1 MGQIFV
7 EGLGTVE
14 IEGDVPNEKET
25 QAIKRASEKFK
36 DESLLP
42 QAEKVADTFFT
53 APKVARFATE
63 VGLSILGT
71 VATGGLALPAIA
83 VRGGL
88 LARPFLTRLAQ
99 SSLGSGL
106 GGASGAGV
114 SQVFDPKDDI
124 VREMVRGGVE
134 GAVGEAIGAPVV
146 IKGGQLL
153 SKTFNRSG
161 PKEFLK
167 PFEDA
172 QQAEEI
178 LFTKGTKDKPS
189 QADAILANPERYANK
204 FYDVNKVIEMAT
216 EAKKGLTPGMKTESR
231 FLDTMENISAKSFFG
246 AEELIG
252 RKEALAFV
260 GQAAQR
266 DFIEGLTKNLNK
278 TDLGT
283 LFFDNLT
290 GAQNARKAYFKGQY
304 DGLDALVKEELGL
317 RAEQAVPKLV
327 TGKPILDSLNKY
339 VKDLQLPSKDILSL
353 QKDIS
358 KRLVDKRFDFK
369 ALNQLRGELIADSK
383 DAFRTGNN
391 KLGKAYDNMRQSID
405 DLLGNPEMLKKYN
418 IPAKAVNE
426 LKRINTEYRE
436 TTNLFEDGILADI
449 LKKGNKDGGVDEI
462 FSAIVKGKSKPEL
475 IKVTQDKIDT
485 LVNRGYLD
493 KAKAVELNDSLKGQ
507 YLANIFERSKLGDA
521 AGSPL
526 YSNFVDASKVARN
539 LEGTADAK
547 EIYKLMFKEST
558 ERDKIDG
565 LLKNLAYSQGTID
578 KKTGLPGGVF
588 IQLKQA
594 GALGSALSYGASG
607 NLAGLLAD
615 KGLATILIAPAAF
628 TKIML
633 NPKVNKLLFE
643 ETAKQNVGKISP
655 AKSGLLFRNLVGRL
669 VDEGYVN
676 SEEGLKAIEESKQV
690 QSEFEKAGIKNV
702 NDFNK
707 KPPVQQQP
715 TTQMP
720 AVNTRVTNL
729 QTPAAIPQA
738 AAPKPVAGGITNI
751 PQERIDQYTNLFGR
765 I

>member
-14 IEGDVPNEKET
+14 IQGDTPNEIESK
-25 QAIKRASEKFK
+25 AIAKAVEQNR
-36 DESLLP
+36 DNQLLP

-71 VATGGLALPAIA
+71 VATGGLALPALA
-83 VRGGL
+83 VRGGI

-99 SSLGSGL
+99 SSLGSGV
-106 GGASGAGV
+106 GGATGAGV

-124 VREMVRGGVE
+124 VREIVRGGVE

-146 IKGGQLL
+146 IKGGQLI
-153 SKTFNRSG
+153 SKTFNKSG
-161 PKEFLK
+161 PREFLK

-172 QQAEEI
+172 VQAEEI
-178 LFTKGTKDKPS
+178 LFTKGAKGMPS
-189 QADAILANPERYANK
+189 QADAVLANPEKYTNK
-204 FYDVNKVIEMAT
+204 FYDVNKVIELAT

-231 FLDTMENISAKSFFG
+231 FLDTMENIASKSFFG

-252 RKEALAFV
+252 RKEALAFI
-260 GQAAQR
+260 GQTAQK
-266 DFIEGLTKNLNK
+266 DYIENLTKGLDK

-283 LFFDNLT
+283 LFFDSIT

-304 DGLDALVKEELGL
+304 DGLDALVRSELGL
-317 RAEQAVPKLV
+317 RTEQAVPKLIE
-327 TGKPILDSLNKY
+327 GKPILDSLNTY
-339 VKDLQLPSKDILSL
+339 VKDLQLPSKDLLSL

-369 ALNQLRGELIADSK
+369 ALEQLRGELIANSR
-383 DAFRTGNN
+383 DAYRTGNS
-391 KLGKAYDNMRQSID
+391 KMGQAYDKMRQSID
-405 DLLGNPEMLKKYN
+405 DLLDNQELLKKYN
-418 IPAKAVNE
+418 IPESAVKQV
-426 LKRINTEYRE
+426 KRIRQEYRE
-436 TTNLFEDGILADI
+436 TQPLFEDGILADI

-462 FSAIVKGKSKPEL
+462 FNAIVKGKSKPEL
-475 IKVTQDKIDT
+475 IKVTKDKIDS
-485 LVNRGYLD
+485 LVSRGYLD
-493 KAKAVELNDSLKGQ
+493 KAKAVELSDSLKGQ
-507 YLANIFERSKLGDA
+507 YLSNIFERSKLGSQ

-526 YSNFVDASKVARN
+526 YTNFIDAAKVAEN
-539 LEGTADAK
+539 LEGTVDAK
-547 EIYKLMFKEST
+547 KTYNLIFRDAN
-558 ERDKIDG
+558 ERKDLDK

-594 GALGSALSYGASG
+594 GAIGNALSYGAAG
-607 NLAGLLAD
+607 NLTGLLAD

-643 ETAKQNVGKISP
+643 ETTKQNVGKISP
-655 AKSGLLFRNLVGRL
+655 AKSGILFRNLVGRL
-669 VDEGYVN
+669 IDEGYVN

-690 QSEFEKAGIKNV
+690 QSEFEKAGIKTA
-702 NDFNK
+702 NDFN
-707 KPPVQQQP
+707 KPPVQQQRP
-715 TTQMP
+715 VTQMGP
-720 AVNTRVTNL
+720 VNTRVTTM
-729 QTPAAIPQA
+729 QPVVPQAPAA
-738 AAPKPVAGGITNI
+738 KPVAGGITNI
-751 PQERIDQYTNLFGR
+751 PQERIQEYTTLFGR

>member
-25 QAIKRASEKFK
+25 QAIKRAAEKFK

-71 VATGGLALPAIA
+71 VATGGLALPALA
-83 VRGGL
+83 VRGGI

-106 GGASGAGV
+106 GGATGAGV

-134 GAVGEAIGAPVV
+134 GAIGEAIGAPVV

-161 PKEFLK
+161 PREFLK

-172 QQAEEI
+172 VQAEEI
-178 LFTKGTKDKPS
+178 LFTKGADGLPS

-204 FYDVNKVIEMAT
+204 FYDVNKVVEMAK

-260 GQAAQR
+260 GQTAQR

-283 LFFDNLT
+283 LFFDSLT

-317 RAEQAVPKLV
+317 RVEQTIPKLI
-327 TGKPILDSLNKY
+327 TGKPIMDSVNTY
-339 VKDLQLPSKDILSL
+339 VKSLQLPPKDLLTL
-353 QKDIS
+353 QKNMYN
-358 KRLVDKRFDFK
+358 RLSNKRFDFK
-369 ALNQLRGELIADSK
+369 ALEGLRGEFISDAK
-383 DAFRTGNN
+383 DAFRKGDS
-391 KLGKAYDNMRQSID
+391 KIGKAYSSAVQGID
-405 DLLGNPEMLKKYN
+405 DLLDNPEMLKKYN
-418 IPAKAVNE
+418 IPTKAVDAI
-426 LKRINTEYRE
+426 KVIRKDYRE
-436 TTNLFEDGILADI
+436 TAPLFEDGILADI

-462 FSAIVKGKSKPEL
+462 FNAIVKGKSKPEL

-507 YLANIFERSKLGDA
+507 YLANIFERSKLGDT

-526 YSNFVDASKVARN
+526 YSNFIDASKVARN

-547 EIYKLMFKEST
+547 EIYNLMFKSADEK
-558 ERDKIDG
+558 DKIDL

-594 GALGSALSYGASG
+594 GALGSALSYGAAG
-607 NLAGLLAD
+607 NLTGLLAD

-628 TKIML
+628 SKLML

-643 ETAKQNVGKISP
+643 ETTKQNVGKISP

-690 QSEFEKAGIKNV
+690 QSEFEKAGIKNI

-707 KPPVQQQP
+707 KPVAQQP
-715 TTQMP
+715 TPQMP

-729 QTPAAIPQA
+729 QTQAVAPQM
-738 AAPKPVAGGITNI
+738 AAPKPIAGGITNI

>member
-25 QAIKRASEKFK
+25 QAIKRAAEKFK

-42 QAEKVADTFFT
+42 QSEKVADTFLT
-53 APKVARFATE
+53 APKIARFATE
-63 VGLSILGT
+63 VGLSIAGT
-71 VATGGLALPAIA
+71 VLTGGLALPALA
-83 VRGGL
+83 ARGAI

-106 GGASGAGV
+106 GGATGAGV
-114 SQVFDPKDDI
+114 SQVFDPKDDV
-124 VREMVRGGVE
+124 VREMVRGGIE

-161 PKEFLK
+161 PREFLK

-172 QQAEEI
+172 VQAEEI
-178 LFTKGTKDKPS
+178 LFTGKAS
-189 QADAILANPERYANK
+189 QADAILANPEKYTNK

-231 FLDTMENISAKSFFG
+231 FLDTMENISTKSFFG

-260 GQAAQR
+260 GQTAQK
-266 DFIEGLTKNLNK
+266 DFIQNLTNDLNK

-283 LFFDNLT
+283 LFFDSLT
-290 GAQNARKAYFKGQY
+290 GAKNARKAYFKGQY
-304 DGLDALVKEELGL
+304 DGVDALIKEELGL
-317 RAEQAVPKLV
+317 RADQAIPKLIS
-327 TGKPILDSLNKY
+327 GKPVLDSLNTY
-339 VKDLQLPSKDILSL
+339 VKTLQLPPKDLLTL
-353 QKDIS
+353 QKNIVD
-358 KRLVDKRFDFK
+358 RLSNKRFDFK
-369 ALNQLRGELIADSK
+369 ALEGLRGEFISDAK
-383 DAFRTGNN
+383 DAFRKGDT
-391 KLGKAYDNMRQSID
+391 KIGKAYDSARQGID
-405 DLLGNPEMLKKYN
+405 DLLDNPEMLKKYN
-418 IPAKAVNE
+418 IPTKAVE
-426 LKRINTEYRE
+426 SIKGIRKDYRE
-436 TTNLFEDGILADI
+436 TAPLFEDGILADI

-462 FSAIVKGKSKPEL
+462 FNAIVKGKSKPEL

-485 LVNRGYLD
+485 LVNKGYLD
-493 KAKAVELNDSLKGQ
+493 KTKAVELNDSLRGQ
-507 YLANIFERSKLGDA
+507 YLANIFERSRLGDA

-526 YSNFVDASKVARN
+526 YKNFVDASKIADN
-539 LEGTADAK
+539 LEGTRDAK
-547 EIYKLMFKEST
+547 EIYNLMFKSAD
-558 ERDKIDG
+558 ERKQIDT

-594 GALGSALSYGASG
+594 GALGSALSYGAAG
-607 NLAGLLAD
+607 NLTGLLAD
-615 KGLATILIAPAAF
+615 KGLAVILIAPAAF
-628 TKIML
+628 SKAML

-643 ETAKQNVGKISP
+643 ETTKQNLGKISP
-655 AKSGLLFRNLVGRL
+655 AKSGILFRNLVGRL

-690 QSEFEKAGIKNV
+690 QSEFEKAGIKNTS
-702 NDFNK
+702 DFNK
-707 KPPVQQQP
+707 KPVVQQP
-715 TTQMP
+715 APQMP

-729 QTPAAIPQA
+729 QTQTVAPQV

>member
-14 IEGDVPNEKET
+14 IQGNTPTELESK
-25 QAIKRASEKFK
+25 AIAKAIEQNK
-36 DESLLP
+36 DNQLLP

-83 VRGGL
+83 VRGGI

-99 SSLGSGL
+99 SSLGSGV
-106 GGASGAGV
+106 GGASGAGI
-114 SQVFDPKDDI
+114 SQVFDPKDDV
-124 VREMVRGGVE
+124 VREIVRGGVE

-146 IKGGQLL
+146 IKGGQLI

-161 PKEFLK
+161 PREFLK

-172 QQAEEI
+172 VQAEEI
-178 LFTKGTKDKPS
+178 LFTGNKS
-189 QADAILANPERYANK
+189 QADAVLANPEKYANK
-204 FYDVNKVIEMAT
+204 FYDVNKVVELAT

-231 FLDTMENISAKSFFG
+231 FLDTMENIASKSFFG

-252 RKEALAFV
+252 RKEALAFI
-260 GQAAQR
+260 GQTAQK
-266 DFIEGLTKNLNK
+266 DYIENLTKGLDK

-283 LFFDNLT
+283 LFFDSIT

-304 DGLDALVKEELGL
+304 DGLDALVRNELGL
-317 RAEQAVPKLV
+317 RTEQAVPKLIE
-327 TGKPILDSLNKY
+327 GKPILDSLNTY

-369 ALNQLRGELIADSK
+369 ALEQLRGELIANSR
-383 DAFRTGNN
+383 DAYRTGNS
-391 KLGKAYDNMRQSID
+391 KMGQAYDKMRQSID
-405 DLLGNPEMLKKYN
+405 DLLDNQELLKKYN
-418 IPAKAVNE
+418 IPESAVKQV
-426 LKRINTEYRE
+426 KRIRQEYRE
-436 TTNLFEDGILADI
+436 TQPLFEDGILANI
-449 LKKGNKDGGVDEI
+449 LQKGNKDGGVDEI
-462 FSAIVKGKSKPEL
+462 FSAIVKGKSKPDL

-493 KAKAVELNDSLKGQ
+493 KTKAVELNDSLKGQ
-507 YLANIFERSKLGDA
+507 YLANIFERSKLGSQ

-526 YSNFVDASKVARN
+526 YTNFIDAAKVAEN
-539 LEGTADAK
+539 LEGTVDAK
-547 EIYKLMFKEST
+547 KIYNLIFKDAG
-558 ERDKIDG
+558 ERKELDK

-594 GALGSALSYGASG
+594 GAIGNALSYGSSG

-643 ETAKQNVGKISP
+643 ETTKQNIGKISP
-655 AKSGLLFRNLVGRL
+655 AKSGVLFRNLVGRL
-669 VDEGYVN
+669 IDEGYVN

-690 QSEFEKAGIKNV
+690 QSEFEKAGIKTA
-702 NDFNK
+702 NDFN
-707 KPPVQQQP
+707 KPPVQQQRP
-715 TTQMP
+715 VTQMGP
-720 AVNTRVTNL
+720 VNTRVTTM
-729 QTPAAIPQA
+729 QPVVPQAPAA
-738 AAPKPVAGGITNI
+738 KPVAGGITNI
-751 PQERIDQYTNLFGR
+751 PQERIQEYTTLFGR

>member
-14 IEGDVPNEKET
+14 IQGDSPNEIESK
-25 QAIKRASEKFK
+25 AIAKAVEQNK
-36 DESLLP
+36 DNQLLP

-71 VATGGLALPAIA
+71 VATGGLALPALA
-83 VRGGL
+83 VRGGI
-88 LARPFLTRLAQ
+88 LARPFLTKLAQ

-106 GGASGAGV
+106 GGATGAGV

-161 PKEFLK
+161 PREFLK
-167 PFEDA
+167 PLEDA
-172 QQAEEI
+172 HQAEEI
-178 LFTKGTKDKPS
+178 LFTGKAS
-189 QADAILANPERYANK
+189 QADAILANPEKYTND
-204 FYDVNKVIEMAT
+204 FYDVNKVIEMAK

-231 FLDTMENISAKSFFG
+231 FLDTMENISTKSFFG

-260 GQAAQR
+260 GQAAQK
-266 DFIEGLTKNLNK
+266 DFIENATKGLDK

-283 LFFDNLT
+283 LFFDSLT
-290 GAQNARKAYFKGQY
+290 GAQNARRAYFKGQY

-317 RAEQAVPKLV
+317 RAEQAIPKLI
-327 TGKPILDSLNKY
+327 TGKPILDSLNTY
-339 VKDLQLPSKDILSL
+339 VKDLQLPSKDILTL

-358 KRLVDKRFDFK
+358 RRLVDKRFDFK
-369 ALNQLRGELIADSK
+369 ALEQLRGELIANSK
-383 DAFRTGNN
+383 DAYRTGNS
-391 KLGKAYDNMRQSID
+391 KIGQAYDKMRQSID
-405 DLLGNPEMLKKYN
+405 DLLDNQDLLKKYN
-418 IPAKAVNE
+418 IPESAVKQV
-426 LKRINTEYRE
+426 KRIRQEYRE
-436 TTNLFEDGILADI
+436 TQPLFEDGILANI
-449 LKKGNKDGGVDEI
+449 LQKGNKDGGVDEI

-507 YLANIFERSKLGDA
+507 YLANIFERSKLGSQ

-526 YSNFVDASKVARN
+526 YSNFVDASKIAEN
-539 LEGTADAK
+539 LSGTRDAK
-547 EIYKLMFKEST
+547 KIYNLMFKDAA
-558 ERDKIDG
+558 ERNKIDT

-628 TKIML
+628 SKLML

-643 ETAKQNVGKISP
+643 ETTKQNVGKISP

-690 QSEFEKAGIKNV
+690 QSEFEKAGIKNI

-707 KPPVQQQP
+707 KPVAQQP
-715 TTQMP
+715 TPQMP

-729 QTPAAIPQA
+729 QTQAVAPQM
-738 AAPKPVAGGITNI
+738 AAPKPIAGGITNI

-765 I
+765 IWEEL

>member
-14 IEGDVPNEKET
+14 IQGDTPNEIESK
-25 QAIKRASEKFK
+25 AIAKAVEQNR
-36 DESLLP
+36 DNQLLP

-71 VATGGLALPAIA
+71 VATGGLALPALA
-83 VRGGL
+83 VRGGI
-88 LARPFLTRLAQ
+88 LARPFLTKLAQ
-99 SSLGSGL
+99 SSLGSGV
-106 GGASGAGV
+106 GGATGAGV

-124 VREMVRGGVE
+124 VREIVRGGVE

-146 IKGGQLL
+146 IKGGQLI
-153 SKTFNRSG
+153 SKTFNKSG
-161 PKEFLK
+161 PREFLK

-172 QQAEEI
+172 VQAEEI
-178 LFTKGTKDKPS
+178 LFTKGAKGMPS
-189 QADAILANPERYANK
+189 QADAVLANPEKYTNK
-204 FYDVNKVIEMAT
+204 FYDVNKVIELAT

-231 FLDTMENISAKSFFG
+231 FLDTMENIASKSFFG

-252 RKEALAFV
+252 RKEALAFI
-260 GQAAQR
+260 GQTAQK
-266 DFIEGLTKNLNK
+266 DYIENLTKGLDK

-283 LFFDNLT
+283 LFFDSIT

-304 DGLDALVKEELGL
+304 DGLDALVRSELGL
-317 RAEQAVPKLV
+317 RTEQAVPKLIE
-327 TGKPILDSLNKY
+327 GKPILDSLNTY
-339 VKDLQLPSKDILSL
+339 VKDLQLPSKDLLSL

-369 ALNQLRGELIADSK
+369 ALEQLRGELIANSR
-383 DAFRTGNN
+383 DAYRTGNS
-391 KLGKAYDNMRQSID
+391 KMGQAYDKMRQSID
-405 DLLGNPEMLKKYN
+405 DLLDNQELLKKYN
-418 IPAKAVNE
+418 IPESAVKQV
-426 LKRINTEYRE
+426 KRIRQEYRE
-436 TTNLFEDGILADI
+436 TQPLFEDGILADI

-462 FSAIVKGKSKPEL
+462 FNAIVKGKSKPEL
-475 IKVTQDKIDT
+475 IKVTKDKIDS
-485 LVNRGYLD
+485 LVSRGYLD

-507 YLANIFERSKLGDA
+507 YLSNIFERSKLGSQ

-526 YSNFVDASKVARN
+526 YTNFIDAAKVAEN
-539 LEGTADAK
+539 LEGTVDAK
-547 EIYKLMFKEST
+547 KTYNLIFRDAN
-558 ERDKIDG
+558 ERKDLDK

-594 GALGSALSYGASG
+594 GAIGNALSYGAAG
-607 NLAGLLAD
+607 NLTGLLAD

-643 ETAKQNVGKISP
+643 ETTKQNIGKISP
-655 AKSGLLFRNLVGRL
+655 AKSGVLFRNLVGRL
-669 VDEGYVN
+669 IDEGYVN

-690 QSEFEKAGIKNV
+690 QSEFEKAGIKTA
-702 NDFNK
+702 NDFN
-707 KPPVQQQP
+707 KPPVQQQRP
-715 TTQMP
+715 VTQMGP
-720 AVNTRVTNL
+720 VNTRVTTM
-729 QTPAAIPQA
+729 QPVVPQAPAA
-738 AAPKPVAGGITNI
+738 KPVAGGITNI
-751 PQERIDQYTNLFGR
+751 PQERIQEYTTLFGR

>member
-14 IEGDVPNEKET
+14 IQGDTPNEIESK
-25 QAIKRASEKFK
+25 AIAKAVEQNR
-36 DESLLP
+36 DNQLLP

-71 VATGGLALPAIA
+71 VATGGLALPALA
-83 VRGGL
+83 VRGGI

-99 SSLGSGL
+99 SSLGSGV
-106 GGASGAGV
+106 GGATGAGV

-124 VREMVRGGVE
+124 VREIVRGGVE

-146 IKGGQLL
+146 IKGGQLI
-153 SKTFNRSG
+153 SKTFNKSG
-161 PKEFLK
+161 PREFLK

-172 QQAEEI
+172 VQAEEI
-178 LFTKGTKDKPS
+178 LFTKGAKGMPS
-189 QADAILANPERYANK
+189 QADAVLANPEKYTNK
-204 FYDVNKVIEMAT
+204 FYDVNKVIELAT

-231 FLDTMENISAKSFFG
+231 FLDTMENIASKSFFG

-252 RKEALAFV
+252 RKEALAFI
-260 GQAAQR
+260 GQTAQK
-266 DFIEGLTKNLNK
+266 DYIENLTKGLDK

-283 LFFDNLT
+283 LFFDSIT

-304 DGLDALVKEELGL
+304 DGLDALVRSELGL
-317 RAEQAVPKLV
+317 RTEQAVPKLIE
-327 TGKPILDSLNKY
+327 GKPILDSLNTY
-339 VKDLQLPSKDILSL
+339 VKDLQLPSKDLLSL
-353 QKDIS
+353 QKDIT

-369 ALNQLRGELIADSK
+369 ALEQLRGELIANSR
-383 DAFRTGNN
+383 DAYRTGNS
-391 KLGKAYDNMRQSID
+391 KMGQAYDKMRQSID
-405 DLLGNPEMLKKYN
+405 DLLDNQELLKKYN
-418 IPAKAVNE
+418 IPESAVKQV
-426 LKRINTEYRE
+426 KRIRQEYRE
-436 TTNLFEDGILADI
+436 TQPLFEDGILADI

-462 FSAIVKGKSKPEL
+462 FNAIVKGKSKPEL
-475 IKVTQDKIDT
+475 IKVTKDKIDS
-485 LVNRGYLD
+485 LVSRGYLD

-507 YLANIFERSKLGDA
+507 YLSNIFERSKLGSQ

-526 YSNFVDASKVARN
+526 YTNFIDAAKVAEN
-539 LEGTADAK
+539 LEGTVDAK
-547 EIYKLMFKEST
+547 KTYNLIFRDAN
-558 ERDKIDG
+558 ERKDLDK

-594 GALGSALSYGASG
+594 GAIGNALSYGAAG
-607 NLAGLLAD
+607 NLTGLLAD

-643 ETAKQNVGKISP
+643 ETTKQNIGKISP
-655 AKSGLLFRNLVGRL
+655 AKSGVLFRNLVGRL
-669 VDEGYVN
+669 IDEGYVN

-690 QSEFEKAGIKNV
+690 QSEFEKAGIKTA
-702 NDFNK
+702 NDFN
-707 KPPVQQQP
+707 KPPVQQQRP
-715 TTQMP
+715 VTQMGP
-720 AVNTRVTNL
+720 VNTRVTTM
-729 QTPAAIPQA
+729 QPVVPQAPAA
-738 AAPKPVAGGITNI
+738 KPVAGGITNI
-751 PQERIDQYTNLFGR
+751 PQERIQEYTTLFGR

>member
-25 QAIKRASEKFK
+25 QAIKRAAEKFK

-42 QAEKVADTFFT
+42 QSEKVADTFLT
-53 APKVARFATE
+53 GPKIGRLATE
-63 VGLSILGT
+63 VVLSIGGT
-71 VATGGLALPAIA
+71 ILTGGLGLPALA
-83 VRGGL
+83 ARGAI

-99 SSLGSGL
+99 SALGSGL
-106 GGASGAGV
+106 GGATGAGV

-124 VREMVRGGVE
+124 VREMVRGGLE

-172 QQAEEI
+172 VQAEEI
-178 LFTKGTKDKPS
+178 LFTGKAA
-189 QADAILANPERYANK
+189 QADAILANPEKYTNK

-231 FLDTMENISAKSFFG
+231 FLDTMENISTKSFFG

-260 GQAAQR
+260 GQTAQK
-266 DFIEGLTKNLNK
+266 DFIQNLTNNLNK

-283 LFFDNLT
+283 LFFDSLT
-290 GAQNARKAYFKGQY
+290 GAKNARKAYFKGQY
-304 DGLDALVKEELGL
+304 DGVDALIKEELGL
-317 RAEQAVPKLV
+317 RAGEAIPKLIS
-327 TGKPILDSLNKY
+327 GKPVLDSLNTY
-339 VKDLQLPSKDILSL
+339 VKTLQLPPKDLLTL
-353 QKDIS
+353 QKDIVG
-358 KRLVDKRFDFK
+358 RLGNKRFDFK
-369 ALNQLRGELIADSK
+369 TLEGLRGEFISDAK
-383 DAFRTGNN
+383 DAFRKGDT
-391 KLGKAYDNMRQSID
+391 KIGKAYDSARQGID
-405 DLLGNPEMLKKYN
+405 DLLDNPEMLKKYN
-418 IPAKAVNE
+418 IPTKAVE
-426 LKRINTEYRE
+426 SIKGIRKDYRE
-436 TTNLFEDGILADI
+436 TMPLFEDGILADI

-462 FSAIVKGKSKPEL
+462 FNAIVKGKSKPEL

-485 LVNRGYLD
+485 LVKKGYLD

-507 YLANIFERSKLGDA
+507 YLANIFERSRLGDA

-526 YSNFVDASKVARN
+526 YKNFVDASKIADN
-539 LEGTADAK
+539 LEGTRDAK
-547 EIYKLMFKEST
+547 EIYNLMFKT
-558 ERDKIDG
+558 AGERKEIDT

-594 GALGSALSYGASG
+594 GALGSALSYGAAG
-607 NLAGLLAD
+607 NLTGLLAD

-628 TKIML
+628 SKAML
-633 NPKVNKLLFE
+633 NPRVNKFLFE

-655 AKSGLLFRNLVGRL
+655 AKSGILFRNLVGRL

-676 SEEGLKAIEESKQV
+676 SDEGLKAIEESKQV
-690 QSEFEKAGIKNV
+690 QSEFEKAGIKNTG
-702 NDFNK
+702 DFNK
-707 KPPVQQQP
+707 KPVVQQP
-715 TTQMP
+715 TPQMP

-729 QTPAAIPQA
+729 QTQAVAPQV
-738 AAPKPVAGGITNI
+738 AAPKPVASGITNI

>member
-14 IEGDVPNEKET
+14 IQGNTPTELESK
-25 QAIKRASEKFK
+25 AIAKAVEQNK
-36 DESLLP
+36 DNQLLP

-83 VRGGL
+83 VRGGI

-99 SSLGSGL
+99 SSLGSGI
-106 GGASGAGV
+106 GGASGAGI
-114 SQVFDPKDDI
+114 SQVFDPKDDV
-124 VREMVRGGVE
+124 VREIVRGGVE

-146 IKGGQLL
+146 IKGGQLI

-161 PKEFLK
+161 PREFLK

-172 QQAEEI
+172 VQAEEI
-178 LFTKGTKDKPS
+178 LFTGNKS
-189 QADAILANPERYANK
+189 QADAVLANPEKYANK
-204 FYDVNKVIEMAT
+204 FYDVNKVIELAT

-231 FLDTMENISAKSFFG
+231 FLDTMENIASKSFFG

-252 RKEALAFV
+252 RKEALAFI
-260 GQAAQR
+260 GQTAQK
-266 DFIEGLTKNLNK
+266 DYIENLTKGLDK

-283 LFFDNLT
+283 LFFDSIT

-304 DGLDALVKEELGL
+304 DGLDALVRNELGL
-317 RAEQAVPKLV
+317 RTEQAVPKLIE
-327 TGKPILDSLNKY
+327 GKPILDSLNTY

-369 ALNQLRGELIADSK
+369 ALEQLRGELIANSK
-383 DAFRTGNN
+383 DAYRTGNS
-391 KLGKAYDNMRQSID
+391 KMGQAYDKMRQSID
-405 DLLGNPEMLKKYN
+405 DLLDNQELLKKYN
-418 IPAKAVNE
+418 IPEAAVKQV
-426 LKRINTEYRE
+426 KRIRQEYRE
-436 TTNLFEDGILADI
+436 TQPLFEDGILANI

-462 FSAIVKGKSKPEL
+462 FSAIVKGKSKPDL

-493 KAKAVELNDSLKGQ
+493 KTKAVELNDSLKGQ
-507 YLANIFERSKLGDA
+507 YLANIFERSKLGSA

-526 YSNFVDASKVARN
+526 YTNFIDAAKVAEN
-539 LEGTADAK
+539 LEGTVDAK
-547 EIYKLMFKEST
+547 KIYNLIFKDAN
-558 ERDKIDG
+558 ERKELDK

-594 GALGSALSYGASG
+594 GAIGNALSYGAAG
-607 NLAGLLAD
+607 NLTGLLAD

-628 TKIML
+628 TKVML

-655 AKSGLLFRNLVGRL
+655 AKSGVLFRNLVGRL

-690 QSEFEKAGIKNV
+690 QNQFEKAGIKTT
-702 NDFNK
+702 NDFN
-707 KPPVQQQP
+707 KPPVQQRP
-715 TTQMP
+715 ITQMAP
-720 AVNTRVTNL
+720 VNTRVTTM
-729 QTPAAIPQA
+729 QPVVPQA
-738 AAPKPVAGGITNI
+738 PATKPVAGGITNI
-751 PQERIDQYTNLFGR
+751 PQERIQEYTNLFGR

>member
-14 IEGDVPNEKET
+14 IEGDAPNEKET
-25 QAIKRASEKFK
+25 QAIKRAAEKFK

-42 QAEKVADTFFT
+42 QSEKVADTFLT
-53 APKVARFATE
+53 APKIARFATE
-63 VGLSILGT
+63 VGLSIAGT
-71 VATGGLALPAIA
+71 VLTGGLALPALA
-83 VRGGL
+83 ARGAI

-106 GGASGAGV
+106 GGATGAGV

-161 PKEFLK
+161 PREFLK

-172 QQAEEI
+172 VQAEEV
-178 LFTKGTKDKPS
+178 LFTGKAS
-189 QADAILANPERYANK
+189 QADAILANPERYTNK

-260 GQAAQR
+260 GQTAQR
-266 DFIEGLTKNLNK
+266 DFIEGLTNNLNK

-283 LFFDNLT
+283 LFFDSLT
-290 GAQNARKAYFKGQY
+290 GAKNARKAYFKGQY
-304 DGLDALVKEELGL
+304 DGVDALIKKELGL
-317 RAEQAVPKLV
+317 RSEEAIPKLIS
-327 TGKPILDSLNKY
+327 GKPVLDSLNTY
-339 VKDLQLPSKDILSL
+339 VKTLQLPPKDLLTL
-353 QKDIS
+353 QKDIVG
-358 KRLVDKRFDFK
+358 RLGNKRFDFK
-369 ALNQLRGELIADSK
+369 TLEGLRGEFISDAK
-383 DAFRTGNN
+383 DAFRKGDT
-391 KLGKAYDNMRQSID
+391 KIGKAYDSARQGID
-405 DLLGNPEMLKKYN
+405 DLLDNPEMLKKYN
-418 IPAKAVNE
+418 IPTKAVE
-426 LKRINTEYRE
+426 SIKGIRKDYRE
-436 TTNLFEDGILADI
+436 TAPLFEDGILATI
-449 LKKGNKDGGVDEI
+449 LQKGNKDGGVDEI
-462 FSAIVKGKSKPEL
+462 FSAIVKGKSKPET
-475 IKVTQDKIDT
+475 IKVTQNKIDE

-493 KAKAVELNDSLKGQ
+493 KAKAVELNDSLRGQ
-507 YLANIFERSKLGDA
+507 YLANIFERSKLGDV

-526 YSNFVDASKVARN
+526 YSNFIDASKVARN
-539 LEGTADAK
+539 LEGTADEK
-547 EIYKLMFKEST
+547 QIYNLMFKNAD
-558 ERDKIDG
+558 ERNKIDT

-628 TKIML
+628 SKLML
-633 NPKVNKLLFE
+633 NPKVNKFLFE
-643 ETAKQNVGKISP
+643 ETTKQNVGKISP

-676 SEEGLKAIEESKQV
+676 SEDGLKAIEESKQV
-690 QSEFEKAGIKNV
+690 QSEFEKAGIKNI

-729 QTPAAIPQA
+729 QTQAVAPQV
-738 AAPKPVAGGITNI
+738 AAPKPVAGGVTNI

>member
-161 PKEFLK
+161 PREFLK
-167 PFEDA
+167 PLEDA
-172 QQAEEI
+172 HQAEEV
-178 LFTKGTKDKPS
+178 LFTGKAS
-189 QADAILANPERYANK
+189 QADAILANPEKYTND
-204 FYDVNKVIEMAT
+204 FYDVNKVIEMAK

-260 GQAAQR
+260 GQAAQK
-266 DFIEGLTKNLNK
+266 DFIENATKGLDK

-283 LFFDNLT
+283 LFFDGLT

-304 DGLDALVKEELGL
+304 DGLDALVKSELGL
-317 RAEQAVPKLV
+317 RADQAVPKLV

-358 KRLVDKRFDFK
+358 RRLVDKRFDFK

-405 DLLGNPEMLKKYN
+405 DLLGSPEMLKKYN
-418 IPAKAVNE
+418 IPTKAVNE

-436 TTNLFEDGILADI
+436 TSNLFEDGILANI
-449 LKKGNKDGGVDEI
+449 LQKGNKDGGVDEI

-507 YLANIFERSKLGDA
+507 YLANIFERSKLGSQ

-526 YSNFVDASKVARN
+526 YSNFVDASKIAEN
-539 LEGTADAK
+539 LSGTRDAK
-547 EIYKLMFKEST
+547 KIYNLMFKSAD
-558 ERDKIDG
+558 ERKQIDS

-628 TKIML
+628 SKIML
-633 NPKVNKLLFE
+633 NPKVNKFLFE

-729 QTPAAIPQA
+729 QTSAAIPQV

>member
-14 IEGDVPNEKET
+14 IQGDTPNEIESK
-25 QAIKRASEKFK
+25 AIAKAVEQNR
-36 DESLLP
+36 DNQLLP

-71 VATGGLALPAIA
+71 VATGGLALPALA
-83 VRGGL
+83 VRGGI
-88 LARPFLTRLAQ
+88 LARPFLTKLAQ
-99 SSLGSGL
+99 SSLGSGV
-106 GGASGAGV
+106 GGATGAGV

-124 VREMVRGGVE
+124 VREIVRGGVE

-146 IKGGQLL
+146 IKGGQLI
-153 SKTFNRSG
+153 SKTFNKSG
-161 PKEFLK
+161 PREFLK

-172 QQAEEI
+172 VQAEEI
-178 LFTKGTKDKPS
+178 LFTKGAKGMPS
-189 QADAILANPERYANK
+189 QADAVLANPEKYTNK
-204 FYDVNKVIEMAT
+204 FYDVNKVIELAT

-231 FLDTMENISAKSFFG
+231 FLDTMENIASKSFFG

-252 RKEALAFV
+252 RKEALAFI
-260 GQAAQR
+260 GQTAQK
-266 DFIEGLTKNLNK
+266 DYIENLTKGLDK

-283 LFFDNLT
+283 LFFDSIT

-304 DGLDALVKEELGL
+304 DGLDALVRSELGL
-317 RAEQAVPKLV
+317 RTEQAVPKLIE
-327 TGKPILDSLNKY
+327 GKPILDSLNTY
-339 VKDLQLPSKDILSL
+339 VKDLQLPSKDLLSL

-369 ALNQLRGELIADSK
+369 ALEQLRGELIANSR
-383 DAFRTGNN
+383 DAYRTGNS
-391 KLGKAYDNMRQSID
+391 KMGQAYDKMRQSID
-405 DLLGNPEMLKKYN
+405 DLLDNQELLKKYN
-418 IPAKAVNE
+418 IPESAVKQV
-426 LKRINTEYRE
+426 KRIRQEYRE
-436 TTNLFEDGILADI
+436 TQPLFEDGILADI

-462 FSAIVKGKSKPEL
+462 FNAIVKGKSKPEL
-475 IKVTQDKIDT
+475 IKVTKDKIDS
-485 LVNRGYLD
+485 LVSRGYLD

-507 YLANIFERSKLGDA
+507 YLSNIFERSKLGSQ

-526 YSNFVDASKVARN
+526 YTNFIDAAKVAEN
-539 LEGTADAK
+539 LEGTVDAK
-547 EIYKLMFKEST
+547 KTYNLIFRDAN
-558 ERDKIDG
+558 ERKDLDK

-594 GALGSALSYGASG
+594 GAIGNALSYGSSG

-643 ETAKQNVGKISP
+643 ETTKQNIGKISP
-655 AKSGLLFRNLVGRL
+655 AKSGVLFRNLVGRL
-669 VDEGYVN
+669 IDEGYVN

-690 QSEFEKAGIKNV
+690 QSEFEKAGIKTA
-702 NDFNK
+702 NDFN
-707 KPPVQQQP
+707 KPPVQQQRP
-715 TTQMP
+715 VTQMGP
-720 AVNTRVTNL
+720 VNTRVTTM
-729 QTPAAIPQA
+729 QPVVPQAPAA
-738 AAPKPVAGGITNI
+738 KPVAGGITNI
-751 PQERIDQYTNLFGR
+751 PQERIQEYTTLFGR

>member
-14 IEGDVPNEKET
+14 IQGDTPNEIESK
-25 QAIKRASEKFK
+25 AIAKAVEQNR
-36 DESLLP
+36 DNQLLP

-71 VATGGLALPAIA
+71 VATGGLALPALA
-83 VRGGL
+83 VRGGI
-88 LARPFLTRLAQ
+88 LARPFLTKLAQ
-99 SSLGSGL
+99 SSLGSGV
-106 GGASGAGV
+106 GGATGAGV

-124 VREMVRGGVE
+124 VREIVRGGVE

-146 IKGGQLL
+146 IKGGQLI
-153 SKTFNRSG
+153 SKTFNKSG
-161 PKEFLK
+161 PREFLK

-172 QQAEEI
+172 VQAEEI
-178 LFTKGTKDKPS
+178 LFTKGSKGMPS
-189 QADAILANPERYANK
+189 QADAVLANPEKYTNK
-204 FYDVNKVIEMAT
+204 FYDVNKVIELAT

-231 FLDTMENISAKSFFG
+231 FLDTMENIASKSFFG

-252 RKEALAFV
+252 RKEALAFI
-260 GQAAQR
+260 GQTAQK
-266 DFIEGLTKNLNK
+266 DYIENLTKGLDK

-283 LFFDNLT
+283 LFFDSIT

-304 DGLDALVKEELGL
+304 DGLDALVRSELGL
-317 RAEQAVPKLV
+317 RTEQAVPKLIE
-327 TGKPILDSLNKY
+327 GKPILDSLNTY
-339 VKDLQLPSKDILSL
+339 VKDLQLPSKDLLSL

-369 ALNQLRGELIADSK
+369 ALEQLRGELIANSR
-383 DAFRTGNN
+383 DAYRTGNS
-391 KLGKAYDNMRQSID
+391 KMGQAYDKMRQSID
-405 DLLGNPEMLKKYN
+405 DLLDNQELLKKYN
-418 IPAKAVNE
+418 IPESAVKQV
-426 LKRINTEYRE
+426 KRIRQEYRE
-436 TTNLFEDGILADI
+436 TQPLFEDGILADI

-462 FSAIVKGKSKPEL
+462 FNAIVKGKSKPEL
-475 IKVTQDKIDT
+475 IKVTKDKIDS
-485 LVNRGYLD
+485 LVSRGYLD

-507 YLANIFERSKLGDA
+507 YLSNIFERSKLGSQ

-526 YSNFVDASKVARN
+526 YTNFIDAAKVAEN
-539 LEGTADAK
+539 LEGTVDAK
-547 EIYKLMFKEST
+547 KTYNLIFRDAN
-558 ERDKIDG
+558 ERKDLDK

-594 GALGSALSYGASG
+594 GAIGNALSYGAAG
-607 NLAGLLAD
+607 NLTGLLAD

-643 ETAKQNVGKISP
+643 ETTKQNIGKISP
-655 AKSGLLFRNLVGRL
+655 AKSGVLFRNLVGRL
-669 VDEGYVN
+669 IDEGYVN

-690 QSEFEKAGIKNV
+690 QSEFEKAGIKTA
-702 NDFNK
+702 NDFN
-707 KPPVQQQP
+707 KPPVQQRP
-715 TTQMP
+715 VTQMGP
-720 AVNTRVTNL
+720 VNTRVTTM
-729 QTPAAIPQA
+729 QPVVPQAPAA
-738 AAPKPVAGGITNI
+738 KPVAGGITNI
-751 PQERIDQYTNLFGR
+751 PQERIQEYTTLFGR

>member
-14 IEGDVPNEKET
+14 IQGDTPNEIESK
-25 QAIKRASEKFK
+25 AIAKAVEQNR
-36 DESLLP
+36 DNQLLP

-71 VATGGLALPAIA
+71 VATGGLALPALA
-83 VRGGL
+83 VRGGI

-99 SSLGSGL
+99 SSLGSGV
-106 GGASGAGV
+106 GGATGAGV

-124 VREMVRGGVE
+124 VREIVRGGVE

-146 IKGGQLL
+146 IKGGQLI
-153 SKTFNRSG
+153 SKTFNKSG
-161 PKEFLK
+161 PREFLK

-172 QQAEEI
+172 VQAEEI
-178 LFTKGTKDKPS
+178 LFTKGAKGMPS
-189 QADAILANPERYANK
+189 QADAVLANPEKYTNK
-204 FYDVNKVIEMAT
+204 FYDVNKVIELAT

-231 FLDTMENISAKSFFG
+231 FLDTMENIASKSFFG

-252 RKEALAFV
+252 RKEALAFI
-260 GQAAQR
+260 GQTAQK
-266 DFIEGLTKNLNK
+266 DYIENLTKGLDK

-283 LFFDNLT
+283 LFFDSIT

-304 DGLDALVKEELGL
+304 DGLDALVRSELGL
-317 RAEQAVPKLV
+317 RTEQAVPKLIE
-327 TGKPILDSLNKY
+327 GKPILDSLNTY
-339 VKDLQLPSKDILSL
+339 VKDLQLPSKDLLSL
-353 QKDIS
+353 QKDIT

-369 ALNQLRGELIADSK
+369 ALEQLRGELIANSR
-383 DAFRTGNN
+383 DAYRTGNS
-391 KLGKAYDNMRQSID
+391 KMGQAYDKMRQSID
-405 DLLGNPEMLKKYN
+405 DLLDNQELLKKYN
-418 IPAKAVNE
+418 IPESAVKQV
-426 LKRINTEYRE
+426 KRIRQEYRE
-436 TTNLFEDGILADI
+436 TQPLFEDGILADI

-462 FSAIVKGKSKPEL
+462 FNAIVKGKSKPEL
-475 IKVTQDKIDT
+475 IKVTKDKIDS
-485 LVNRGYLD
+485 LVSRGYLD
-493 KAKAVELNDSLKGQ
+493 KAKAVELSDSLKGQ
-507 YLANIFERSKLGDA
+507 YLSNIFERSKLGSQ

-526 YSNFVDASKVARN
+526 YTNFIDAAKVAEN
-539 LEGTADAK
+539 LEGTVDAK
-547 EIYKLMFKEST
+547 KTYNLIFRDAN
-558 ERDKIDG
+558 ERKDLDK

-594 GALGSALSYGASG
+594 GAIGNALSYGAAG
-607 NLAGLLAD
+607 NLTGLLAD

-643 ETAKQNVGKISP
+643 ETTKQNVGKISP
-655 AKSGLLFRNLVGRL
+655 AKSGILFRNLVGRL
-669 VDEGYVN
+669 IDEGYVN

-690 QSEFEKAGIKNV
+690 QSEFEKAGIKTA
-702 NDFNK
+702 NDFN
-707 KPPVQQQP
+707 KPPVQQQRP
-715 TTQMP
+715 VTQMGP
-720 AVNTRVTNL
+720 VNTRVTTM
-729 QTPAAIPQA
+729 QPVVPQAPAA
-738 AAPKPVAGGITNI
+738 KPVAGGITNI
-751 PQERIDQYTNLFGR
+751 PQERIQEYTTLFGR

>member
-25 QAIKRASEKFK
+25 QAIKRAAEKFK

-42 QAEKVADTFFT
+42 QSEKIADTFLT
-53 APKVARFATE
+53 GPNIGRFATE
-63 VGLSILGT
+63 VGLSIAGT
-71 VATGGLALPAIA
+71 VLTGGLALPALA
-83 VRGGL
+83 ARGAI

-99 SSLGSGL
+99 SALGSGL
-106 GGASGAGV
+106 GGATGAGV

-124 VREMVRGGVE
+124 VREMVRGGIE

-161 PKEFLK
+161 PREFLK

-172 QQAEEI
+172 VQAEEI
-178 LFTKGTKDKPS
+178 LFTGKAS
-189 QADAILANPERYANK
+189 QADAILANPEKYTNK

-231 FLDTMENISAKSFFG
+231 FLDTMENISTKSFFG

-260 GQAAQR
+260 GQTAQK
-266 DFIEGLTKNLNK
+266 DFIQNLTNNLNK

-283 LFFDNLT
+283 LFFDSLT
-290 GAQNARKAYFKGQY
+290 GAKNARKAYFKGQY
-304 DGLDALVKEELGL
+304 NGVDTLIKEELGL
-317 RAEQAVPKLV
+317 RAEEAIPKLIS
-327 TGKPILDSLNKY
+327 GKPIVDSLNTY
-339 VKDLQLPSKDILSL
+339 VKTLQLPPKDLLTL
-353 QKDIS
+353 QKNVVD
-358 KRLVDKRFDFK
+358 RLSNKRFDFN
-369 ALNQLRGELIADSK
+369 ALERLRGEFIADAK
-383 DAFRTGNN
+383 DAFRKGDS
-391 KLGKAYDNMRQSID
+391 KIGKAYDSARQGID
-405 DLLGNPEMLKKYN
+405 DLLDDGAMLKKYN
-418 IPAKAVNE
+418 IPTKAVDAI
-426 LKRINTEYRE
+426 KGIRKDYRE
-436 TTNLFEDGILADI
+436 TMPLFEDGILADI

-462 FSAIVKGKSKPEL
+462 FNAIVKGKSKPEL

-493 KAKAVELNDSLKGQ
+493 KAKAVELNDSLRGQ
-507 YLANIFERSKLGDA
+507 YLANIFERSRLGDA

-526 YSNFVDASKVARN
+526 YKNFVDASKIADN
-539 LEGTADAK
+539 LEGTRDAK
-547 EIYKLMFKEST
+547 EIYNLMFKT
-558 ERDKIDG
+558 AGERKQIDT

-628 TKIML
+628 SKIML
-633 NPKVNKLLFE
+633 NPKVNKFLFE
-643 ETAKQNVGKISP
+643 ETTKQNVGKISP
-655 AKSGLLFRNLVGRL
+655 AKSGILFRNLIGRL

-707 KPPVQQQP
+707 KPPVQQP
-715 TTQMP
+715 TAQMP

-729 QTPAAIPQA
+729 QTPAVAPQV
-738 AAPKPVAGGITNI
+738 AAPKPVAGGVTNI

>member
-42 QAEKVADTFFT
+42 QSEKVADTFLT
-53 APKVARFATE
+53 APKIARFATE

-106 GGASGAGV
+106 GGATGAGV

-161 PKEFLK
+161 PREFLK

-172 QQAEEI
+172 VQAEEI
-178 LFTKGTKDKPS
+178 LFTKGAKGMPS
-189 QADAILANPERYANK
+189 QADAVLANPEKYTNK
-204 FYDVNKVIEMAT
+204 FYDVNKVIELAT

-231 FLDTMENISAKSFFG
+231 FLDTMENIASKSFFG

-252 RKEALAFV
+252 RKEALAFI
-260 GQAAQR
+260 GQTAQK
-266 DFIEGLTKNLNK
+266 DYIENLTKGLDK

-283 LFFDNLT
+283 LFFDSIT

-304 DGLDALVKEELGL
+304 DGLDTLVRNELGL
-317 RAEQAVPKLV
+317 RTEQAVPKLIE
-327 TGKPILDSLNKY
+327 GKPILDSLNTY
-339 VKDLQLPSKDILSL
+339 VKDLQLPSKDLLSL

-369 ALNQLRGELIADSK
+369 ALEQLRGELIANSK
-383 DAFRTGNN
+383 DAYRTGNS
-391 KLGKAYDNMRQSID
+391 KMGQAYDKMRQSID
-405 DLLGNPEMLKKYN
+405 DLLDNQELLKKYN
-418 IPAKAVNE
+418 IPESAVKQV
-426 LKRINTEYRE
+426 KRIRQEYRE
-436 TTNLFEDGILADI
+436 TQPLFEDGILADI

-462 FSAIVKGKSKPEL
+462 FNAIVKGKSKPEL
-475 IKVTQDKIDT
+475 IKVTKDKIDS
-485 LVNRGYLD
+485 LVDRGYLD

-507 YLANIFERSKLGDA
+507 YLSNIFERSKLGSA

-526 YSNFVDASKVARN
+526 YTNFIDAAKVAEN
-539 LEGTADAK
+539 LEGTVDAK
-547 EIYKLMFKEST
+547 KTYNLIFRDAN
-558 ERDKIDG
+558 ERKDLDK

-594 GALGSALSYGASG
+594 GAIGNALSYGAAG
-607 NLAGLLAD
+607 NLTGLLAD

-643 ETAKQNVGKISP
+643 ETTKQNVGKISP
-655 AKSGLLFRNLVGRL
+655 AKSGVLFRNLVGRL

-690 QSEFEKAGIKNV
+690 QAEFEKAGIKNA

-707 KPPVQQQP
+707 PPVRQQSP
-715 TTQMP
+715 VTQMGP
-720 AVNTRVTNL
+720 VNTRVTTM
-729 QTPAAIPQA
+729 QPVVPQA
-738 AAPKPVAGGITNI
+738 PAVKPVAGGITNI

>member
-14 IEGDVPNEKET
+14 IEGDTPNEKET

-36 DESLLP
+36 DDSLLP
-42 QAEKVADTFFT
+42 QSEKITDTFLT
-53 APKVARFATE
+53 APNIARFATE
-63 VGLSILGT
+63 VGLSIAGT
-71 VATGGLALPAIA
+71 VFTGGLALPAIA
-83 VRGGL
+83 ARGAI

-99 SSLGSGL
+99 SALGSGL
-106 GGASGAGV
+106 GGATGAGV

-124 VREMVRGGVE
+124 VREMVRGGLE

-161 PKEFLK
+161 PREFLK

-172 QQAEEI
+172 VQAEEI
-178 LFTKGTKDKPS
+178 LFTGKAA
-189 QADAILANPERYANK
+189 QADAILANPEKYTNK

-231 FLDTMENISAKSFFG
+231 FLDTMENISTKSFFG

-260 GQAAQR
+260 GQTAQK
-266 DFIEGLTKNLNK
+266 DFIQNLTSNLNK

-283 LFFDNLT
+283 LFFDSLT
-290 GAQNARKAYFKGQY
+290 GAKNARKAYFKGQY
-304 DGLDALVKEELGL
+304 DGIDTLIKKELGL
-317 RAEQAVPKLV
+317 RSEEAIPKLIS
-327 TGKPILDSLNKY
+327 GKPIITSLNTYIKT
-339 VKDLQLPSKDILSL
+339 LQLPTKDLLAL
-353 QKDIS
+353 QKDMLN
-358 KRLVDKRFDFK
+358 RLGNKRFDFK
-369 ALNQLRGELIADSK
+369 ALETLRGEFIQDAK
-383 DAFRTGNN
+383 DAFRKGDS
-391 KLGKAYDNMRQSID
+391 KIGKAYDSARQGID
-405 DLLGNPEMLKKYN
+405 DLLDDGAMLKKYN
-418 IPAKAVNE
+418 IPTKAVDAI
-426 LKRINTEYRE
+426 KGIRKDYRE
-436 TTNLFEDGILADI
+436 TMPLFEDGILADI

-462 FSAIVKGKSKPEL
+462 FNAIVKGKSKPEL
-475 IKVTQDKIDT
+475 IKVTQDKLDT
-485 LVNRGYLD
+485 LVKRGYLD
-493 KAKAVELNDSLKGQ
+493 KAKAVELNDSLRGQ
-507 YLANIFERSKLGDA
+507 YLANIFERSRLGDA

-526 YSNFVDASKVARN
+526 YKNFVDASKIADN
-539 LEGTADAK
+539 LEGTRDAK
-547 EIYKLMFKEST
+547 EIYNLMFKT
-558 ERDKIDG
+558 VGERKQIDT

-628 TKIML
+628 SKAML
-633 NPKVNKLLFE
+633 NPRVNKFLFE
-643 ETAKQNVGKISP
+643 ETTKQNLGKISP
-655 AKSGLLFRNLVGRL
+655 AKSGILFRNLVGRL

-690 QSEFEKAGIKNV
+690 QSGFEKAGIKNTS
-702 NDFNK
+702 DFNK
-707 KPPVQQQP
+707 KP
-715 TTQMP
+715 TTQKPIAQMP
-720 AVNTRVTNL
+720 AIDTRVTNL
-729 QTPAAIPQA
+729 QAPSAVPQMT
-738 AAPKPVAGGITNI
+738 APKPVASAVTNI

>member
-14 IEGDVPNEKET
+14 IQGDSPNEIESK
-25 QAIKRASEKFK
+25 AIAKAVEQNK
-36 DESLLP
+36 DNQLLP

-71 VATGGLALPAIA
+71 VATGGLALPALA
-83 VRGGL
+83 VRGGI
-88 LARPFLTRLAQ
+88 LARPFLTKLAQ

-106 GGASGAGV
+106 GGATGAGV

-161 PKEFLK
+161 PREFLK
-167 PFEDA
+167 PLEDA
-172 QQAEEI
+172 HQAEEI
-178 LFTKGTKDKPS
+178 LFTGKAS
-189 QADAILANPERYANK
+189 QADAILANPEKYTND
-204 FYDVNKVIEMAT
+204 FYDVNKVIEMAK

-231 FLDTMENISAKSFFG
+231 FLDTMENISTKSFFG

-260 GQAAQR
+260 GQAAQK
-266 DFIEGLTKNLNK
+266 DFIENATKGLDK

-283 LFFDNLT
+283 LFFDSLT
-290 GAQNARKAYFKGQY
+290 GAQNARRAYFKGQY

-317 RAEQAVPKLV
+317 RAEQAIPKLI
-327 TGKPILDSLNKY
+327 TGKPILDSLNTY
-339 VKDLQLPSKDILSL
+339 VKDLQLPSKDILTL

-358 KRLVDKRFDFK
+358 RRLVDKRFDFK
-369 ALNQLRGELIADSK
+369 ALEQLRGELIANSK
-383 DAFRTGNN
+383 DAYRTGNS
-391 KLGKAYDNMRQSID
+391 KIGQAYDKMRQSID
-405 DLLGNPEMLKKYN
+405 DLLDNQDLLKKYN
-418 IPAKAVNE
+418 IPESAVKQV
-426 LKRINTEYRE
+426 KRIRQEYRE
-436 TTNLFEDGILADI
+436 TQPLFEDGILANI
-449 LKKGNKDGGVDEI
+449 LQKGNKDGGVDEI

-507 YLANIFERSKLGDA
+507 YLANIFERSKLGSQ

-526 YSNFVDASKVARN
+526 YSNFVDASKIAEN
-539 LEGTADAK
+539 LSGTRDAK
-547 EIYKLMFKEST
+547 KIYNLMFKDAA
-558 ERDKIDG
+558 ERNKIDT

-628 TKIML
+628 SKLML

-643 ETAKQNVGKISP
+643 ETTKQNVGKISP

-690 QSEFEKAGIKNV
+690 QSEFEKAGIKNI

-707 KPPVQQQP
+707 KPVVQQP
-715 TTQMP
+715 APQMP

-729 QTPAAIPQA
+729 QTQAVAPQM

>member
-14 IEGDVPNEKET
+14 IQGDTPNEIESK
-25 QAIKRASEKFK
+25 AIAKAVEQNR
-36 DESLLP
+36 DNQLLP

-71 VATGGLALPAIA
+71 VATGGLALPALA
-83 VRGGL
+83 VRGGI
-88 LARPFLTRLAQ
+88 LARPFLTKLAQ
-99 SSLGSGL
+99 SSLGSGV
-106 GGASGAGV
+106 GGATGAGV

-124 VREMVRGGVE
+124 VREIIRGGVE

-146 IKGGQLL
+146 IKGGQLI
-153 SKTFNRSG
+153 SKTFNKSG
-161 PKEFLK
+161 PREFLK

-172 QQAEEI
+172 VQAEEI
-178 LFTKGTKDKPS
+178 LFTKGAKGMPS
-189 QADAILANPERYANK
+189 QADAVLANPEKYTNK
-204 FYDVNKVIEMAT
+204 FYDVNKVIELAT

-231 FLDTMENISAKSFFG
+231 FLDTMENIASKSFFG

-252 RKEALAFV
+252 RKEALAFI
-260 GQAAQR
+260 GQTAQK
-266 DFIEGLTKNLNK
+266 DYIENLTKGLDK

-283 LFFDNLT
+283 LFFDSIT

-304 DGLDALVKEELGL
+304 DGLDALVRSELGL
-317 RAEQAVPKLV
+317 RTEQAVPKLIE
-327 TGKPILDSLNKY
+327 GKPILDSLNTY
-339 VKDLQLPSKDILSL
+339 VKDLQLPSKDLLSL

-369 ALNQLRGELIADSK
+369 ALEQLRGELIANSR
-383 DAFRTGNN
+383 DAYRTGNS
-391 KLGKAYDNMRQSID
+391 KMGQAYDKMRQSID
-405 DLLGNPEMLKKYN
+405 DLLDNQELLKKYN
-418 IPAKAVNE
+418 IPESAVKQV
-426 LKRINTEYRE
+426 KRIRQEYRE
-436 TTNLFEDGILADI
+436 TQPLFEDGILADI

-462 FSAIVKGKSKPEL
+462 FNAIVKGKSKPEL
-475 IKVTQDKIDT
+475 IKVTKDKIDS
-485 LVNRGYLD
+485 LVSRGYLD

-507 YLANIFERSKLGDA
+507 YLSNIFERSKLGSQ

-526 YSNFVDASKVARN
+526 YTNFIDAAKVAEN
-539 LEGTADAK
+539 LEGTVDAK
-547 EIYKLMFKEST
+547 KTYNLIFKDAN
-558 ERDKIDG
+558 ERKDLDK

-594 GALGSALSYGASG
+594 GAIGNALSYGSSG

-643 ETAKQNVGKISP
+643 ETTKQNIGKISP
-655 AKSGLLFRNLVGRL
+655 AKSGVLFRNLVGRL
-669 VDEGYVN
+669 IDEGYVN

-690 QSEFEKAGIKNV
+690 QSEFEKAGIKTA
-702 NDFNK
+702 NDFN
-707 KPPVQQQP
+707 KPPVQQQRP
-715 TTQMP
+715 VTQMGP
-720 AVNTRVTNL
+720 VNTRVTTM
-729 QTPAAIPQA
+729 QPVVPQAPAA
-738 AAPKPVAGGITNI
+738 KPVAGGITNI
-751 PQERIDQYTNLFGR
+751 PQERIQEYTTLFGR